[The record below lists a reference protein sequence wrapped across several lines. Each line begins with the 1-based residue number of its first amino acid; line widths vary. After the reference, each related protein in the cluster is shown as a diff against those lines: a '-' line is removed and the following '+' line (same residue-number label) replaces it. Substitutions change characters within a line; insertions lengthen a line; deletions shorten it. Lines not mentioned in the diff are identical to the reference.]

1 LPTTRNRKARKLN
14 EEERA
19 AAIARM
25 EVDLKELIPTPLRA
39 IKQVELWKKWGP
51 LLPEEFRGITC
62 PKPSDEIIASIKERN
77 KEKTCK
83 RNEEKNNRN

>member
-1 LPTTRNRKARKLN
+1 MEKNWIRMARKLN

-25 EVDLKELIPTPLRA
+25 EVDLEELIPTPLRA

-51 LLPEEFRGITC
+51 LLPEELSKGNNL
-62 PKPSDEIIASIKERN
+62 S
-77 KEKTCK
+77 KTK
-83 RNEEKNNRN
+83 R